1 MKKKFCFL
9 FAILLFSA
17 GSVWSQGPINIPVII
32 HPTDSIEKPKSPV
45 NTPIPLVTLDGTVLT
60 FAFSP
65 ATASQI
71 VIMDEND
78 QCQVVYNESFT
89 SSTQIFVD

>member
-1 MKKKFCFL
+1 MKNKICLVFG
-9 FAILLFSA
+9 ILLLCA
-17 GSVWSQGPINIPVII
+17 GSVWSQK
-32 HPTDSIEKPKSPV
+32 PTDIPIIKLPSDSIDKPKSPISS
-45 NTPIPLVTLDGTVLT
+45 PIPLVTLDGTELT